1 MLAVA
6 EFEVGELAAG
16 GVGQERGEPV
26 LNDELVDDGAV
37 G

>member
-6 EFEVGELAAG
+6 QFEVGELAAG

-26 LNDELVDDGAV
+26 AFDV
-37 G
+37 GEP